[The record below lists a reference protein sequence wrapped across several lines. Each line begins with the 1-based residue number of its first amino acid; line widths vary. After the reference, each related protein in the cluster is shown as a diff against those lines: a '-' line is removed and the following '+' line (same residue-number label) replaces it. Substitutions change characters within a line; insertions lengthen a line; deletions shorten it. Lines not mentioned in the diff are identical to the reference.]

1 MLFGVYEILVCMGGV
16 NILCA
21 SDSNTR
27 HSFHH
32 NVYRSVVGRVFPE
45 FFFFNL
51 CDLLGYR
58 IGCVTKDLMW
68 HSLDFSM

>member
-45 FFFFNL
+45 FFFL
-51 CDLLGYR
+51 SYVTSSDIELGALPR
-58 IGCVTKDLMW
+58 T
-68 HSLDFSM
+68 